1 MYFPIRTLYLTW
13 KIEQRERRKFKH
25 HCLEMDQMLVWIA
38 FTEFAKSFNQ
48 SEQRYSFSANQ
59 VQNRNQ
65 SWLGFGF
72 FLALSAGCI
81 FSHALRW
88 LQPGCMFFF
97 ALRWLQAGCIFS
109 RAYRWLHVS
118 PRFPPALCFPVLST
132 CCLLLSLVPFLPVL
146 TSGCM
151 FSIGIFIRFFFF
163 HFFDV
168 QKGFVG
174 KKMID
179 VFFCPPDKMEAAA
192 AVITSQRSSTGGNNT
207 ASSESQNAT
216 PAAVKTNTTGSE
228 TAQTSTAPSSTTSRT
243 ASSIQ
248 VSSSAHGMFFSA
260 WYDDC
265 VSFGVSC
272 LTHRILQSLFLCTD

>member
-88 LQPGCMFFF
+88 LQPGCIFFF
-97 ALRWLQAGCIFS
+97 ALRWLQVGCIFS

-151 FSIGIFIRFFFF
+151 FSIGVFIRFFFF
-163 HFFDV
+163 ISLMCRRVLLGKKWLMSFVLQTKWRLLQPSLQVSGLLQEATTPPLQNHKTRLQLLLKPIQLV
-168 QKGFVG
+168 QKLLKPAQHPRQQQAELQVQY
-174 KKMID
+174 KS
-179 VFFCPPDKMEAAA
+179 VL
-192 AVITSQRSSTGGNNT
+192 QRM
-207 ASSESQNAT
+207 
-216 PAAVKTNTTGSE
+216 V
-228 TAQTSTAPSSTTSRT
+228 
-243 ASSIQ
+243 
-248 VSSSAHGMFFSA
+248 
-260 WYDDC
+260 C
-265 VSFGVSC
+265 
-272 LTHRILQSLFLCTD
+272 